1 MRFGPTTRQKTGR
14 AFTLLE
20 VLLAV
25 TIFLLLAGGIFA
37 AVTVSIKAS
46 GEIVRIGQEAER
58 LDALQ
63 RFLRQIFSNLP
74 GTARIELRVRP
85 VSGRGNAVELLLWP
99 VPEFASFSQNAR
111 ETGGLALG
119 ALPDGSGMFT
129 LSLTNFGAELSADN
143 RDKQMQGAAWTAM
156 LPGIRE
162 VQWRFAAAETN
173 GLQETW
179 DPSNGRP
186 GLANLEITMADGTE
200 KHWQFLIPAL
210 QPPGDVA
217 PQP

>member
-1 MRFGPTTRQKTGR
+1 MRPGNTTGRKAR

-20 VLLAV
+20 VLLSV

-63 RFLRQIFSNLP
+63 RFLRQVFSNLP
-74 GTARIELRVRP
+74 GAARLELRIR
-85 VSGRGNAVELLLWP
+85 SAGRRGAAVELLLWP
-99 VPEFASFSQNAR
+99 VPEFASFSQNAQQS
-111 ETGGLALG
+111 GGLALS
-119 ALPDGSGMFT
+119 AIPDGSGWLTF
-129 LSLTNFGAELSADN
+129 SLANFGAELSAEN
-143 RDKQMQGAAWTAM
+143 RDQHLQRAAGIVM
-156 LPGIRE
+156 LPGVRKIR
-162 VQWRFAAAETN
+162 WRFAAAETS

-179 DPSNGRP
+179 EPANGRP

-200 KHWQFLIPAL
+200 KHWQFFIPAIQAAGEKAA
-210 QPPGDVA
+210 QP
-217 PQP
+217 